1 MMKGFRLTPRTL
13 YMWMGLL
20 LIALASC
27 HESKYLAENQL
38 LYTANKT
45 RVQSS
50 VPMKKKEQK
59 KWSAEMQGYL
69 RPKLNSAILGIR
81 LKLWIYNI
89 AGTTNKK
96 KGFKHWLKYTIGEPP
111 VLATPAILHNNAQVL
126 QSHLENKGFFHD
138 TVIVTTSVKDKHLTA
153 IYSGQ
158 IGPRYTIGN
167 IKYPDDSDVI
177 SNRIDTLQGNSLL
190 KKGDF
195 YDFETIKAERVR
207 IDSRLKNRGFYY
219 FNPDYL
225 IVDLDTAVGN
235 HQVDMFMRLKDEMP
249 DPARHIYR
257 IDSITAYVNSG
268 VRPDT
273 NRRDVYVTPEGYRVI
288 DSAKFLRPSVFS
300 NTLLIK
306 PNSVYKEV
314 DYNSSL
320 SRLVSLGVF
329 QFVKPRFELASMADT
344 NGKLNLYYY
353 LTPAQKKQFRFEVTA
368 LTRSDNTTGTE
379 FSVNWRHRNIFRGG
393 ELFNIRLYSGLE
405 GQSVGLDSLTRKN
418 IKSLT
423 RRAGVNAS
431 LIIPRIVSP
440 FNLNTS
446 GKFVPT
452 TKIEADYDVY
462 ENASLYTLTS
472 SRVSFGYQFKN
483 TVTTENG
490 ITVLGIS
497 YVRPTNITDSFQKS
511 INKNRNLYFAIEP
524 QFIIGPSWNFN
535 YTSSLDPRNARR
547 PSNIYFNANVDFS
560 NNLLGIFSG
569 ANVNKTGQ
577 QKEIFGV
584 PFAQYMRFEAD
595 FRHYLSF
602 SKYSMLVTRA
612 DAGVG
617 ITYGNSISLPYAKAF
632 FAGGTNDIRAF
643 RARALGPGK
652 YYGGDPNTDAYLPDQ
667 PADVKME
674 GNVEYRAKLLGI
686 VRWAVFTDF
695 GNVWTFRKDTSRPGA
710 VFNSSFLDDF
720 AVGAGTGLRFDLTIL
735 VLRVDVAVPIRTPWK
750 PEGSKWNFKSATDI
764 SDMVLNLAI
773 GYPF

>member
-1 MMKGFRLTPRTL
+1 MMTGSQRTL
-13 YMWMGLL
+13 RL
-20 LIALASC
+20 LIPTGLFLMALASC
-27 HESKYLAENQL
+27 HESKYLTENQT

-45 RVQSS
+45 QVQSS

-59 KWSAEMQGYL
+59 KWSEEIRGYL

-81 LKLWIYNI
+81 VKLWIYNI
-89 AGTTNKK
+89 AGTTTKK
-96 KGFKHWLKYTIGEPP
+96 KGFKHWLKYKVGEPP
-111 VLATPAILHNNAQVL
+111 VLATPAILRNNAEVL

-153 IYSGQ
+153 TYMAQ
-158 IGPRYTIGN
+158 VGPRYTIN
-167 IKYPDDSDVI
+167 KINYPDDSDVI
-177 SNRIDTLQGNSLL
+177 SDRIDTLQRNSLL
-190 KKGDF
+190 KQGDF

-207 IDSRLKNRGFYY
+207 IDNRLKNRGFYY

-235 HQVDMFMRLKDEMP
+235 HQVDMWMRLKEEMP
-249 DPARHIYR
+249 DPARKVYH
-257 IDSITAYVNSG
+257 IDSITAYVNY
-268 VRPDT
+268 VNQADT
-273 NRRDVYVTPEGYRVI
+273 NRRNVFVTPEGYRII
-288 DSAKFLRPSVFS
+288 DSSKFLSPSVFS
-300 NTLLIK
+300 NTLLIR
-306 PNSVYKEV
+306 PNSIYKE
-314 DYNSSL
+314 DDHNSSM

-329 QFVKPRFELASMADT
+329 QFVKPRFEPVSSADT
-344 NGKLNLYYY
+344 NSGLNLYYY

-379 FSVNWRHRNIFRGG
+379 LALNWRHRNLFRGG
-393 ELFNIRLYSGLE
+393 ELFSIRLYSGIE
-405 GQSVGLDSLTRKN
+405 GQSVGLDSATRKN

-423 RRAGVNAS
+423 RRAGVDAT
-431 LIIPRIVSP
+431 LTIPKIVSP

-446 GKFVPT
+446 GKFVPK
-452 TKIEADYDVY
+452 TKIEADYDTY
-462 ENASLYTLTS
+462 DNASLYNLTS

-483 TVTTENG
+483 RITSENG
-490 ITVLGIS
+490 ITILGIS
-497 YVRPTNITDSFQKS
+497 YVRPTNITDSFQHS
-511 INKNRNLYFAIEP
+511 IDINKNLYYSIEP

-535 YTSSLDPRNARR
+535 YTSSLDPHNASR
-547 PSNIYFNANVDFS
+547 PSNIYFNGNVDFS
-560 NNLLGIFSG
+560 NNLLGTFTG

-612 DAGVG
+612 DAGIG
-617 ITYGNSISLPYAKAF
+617 ISYGNSTTLPFVKAF

-643 RARALGPGK
+643 RARALGPGA
-652 YYGGDPNTDAYLPDQ
+652 YYGGNPNTDAFLPDQ
-667 PADVKME
+667 PGDIKLE
-674 GNVEYRAKLLGI
+674 GNIEYRAKLFDI

-695 GNVWTFRKDTSRPGA
+695 GNVWTLRNDTSRPGA
-710 VFNSSFLDDF
+710 VFTSNFLNDF

-735 VLRVDVAVPIRTPWK
+735 VLRVDVAIPLRTPWK
-750 PEGSKWNFKSATDI
+750 PGGSRWDFKSATDI

>member
-1 MMKGFRLTPRTL
+1 M
-13 YMWMGLL
+13 
-20 LIALASC
+20 ALASC
-27 HESKYLAENQL
+27 HESKYLTENQT

-45 RVQSS
+45 QVQSS
-50 VPMKKKEQK
+50 VPMKRKEQK
-59 KWSAEMQGYL
+59 KWGEEMRGYL

-81 LKLWIYNI
+81 VKLWIFNI

-96 KGFKHWLKYTIGEPP
+96 KGFKHWLKYKVGEPP
-111 VLATPAILHNNAQVL
+111 VLATPAILRNNAEVL

-153 IYSGQ
+153 TYTGQ
-158 IGPRYTIGN
+158 VGPRYTIN
-167 IKYPDDSDVI
+167 KIDYPDDSDMI
-177 SNRIDTLQGNSLL
+177 SNRIDTLQRNSLL

-207 IDSRLKNRGFYY
+207 IDNRLKNRGFYY

-235 HQVDMFMRLKDEMP
+235 HQVDMWMRLKEEMP
-249 DPARHIYR
+249 DPARKVYQ
-257 IDSITAYVNSG
+257 IDSITAYVNYANQA
-268 VRPDT
+268 DT
-273 NRRDVYVTPEGYRVI
+273 NRRNVFVTPEGYRII
-288 DSAKFLRPSVFS
+288 DSSKFLSPSVFS
-300 NTLLIK
+300 NTLLIR
-306 PNSVYKEV
+306 PNSVYKE
-314 DYNSSL
+314 DDHNSSM

-329 QFVKPRFELASMADT
+329 QFVKPRFEPVSSADT
-344 NGKLNLYYY
+344 NSRLNLYYY
-353 LTPAQKKQFRFEVTA
+353 LTPAQKKQLRFEVTA

-379 FSVNWRHRNIFRGG
+379 LALNWRHRNLFRGG
-393 ELFNIRLYSGLE
+393 ELFSIRLYSGIE
-405 GQSVGLDSLTRKN
+405 GQSVGLDSATRKN

-423 RRAGVNAS
+423 RRAGVDAT
-431 LIIPRIVSP
+431 LTIPKIVSP

-446 GKFVPT
+446 GKFVPK
-452 TKIEADYDVY
+452 TKIEADYDTY
-462 ENASLYTLTS
+462 DNASLYNLTS

-483 TVTTENG
+483 RITSENG
-490 ITVLGIS
+490 ITILGIS
-497 YVRPTNITDSFQKS
+497 YVRPTNITDSFQHS
-511 INKNRNLYFAIEP
+511 IDINKNLYYSIEP

-535 YTSSLDPRNARR
+535 YTSSLDPRNASR
-547 PSNIYFNANVDFS
+547 PSNIYFNANADFS
-560 NNLLGIFSG
+560 NNLLGIFTG
-569 ANVNKTGQ
+569 ANVNKTGE

-612 DAGVG
+612 DAGIG
-617 ITYGNSISLPYAKAF
+617 ISYGNSTTLPFVKAF

-643 RARALGPGK
+643 RARALGPGA
-652 YYGGDPNTDAYLPDQ
+652 YYGGNPNTDAFLPDQ
-667 PADVKME
+667 PGDIKLE
-674 GNVEYRAKLLGI
+674 GNIEYRAKLFDI

-695 GNVWTFRKDTSRPGA
+695 GNVWTLRNDTSRPGA
-710 VFNSSFLDDF
+710 VFTSNFLNDF

-735 VLRVDVAVPIRTPWK
+735 VLRVDVAIPLRTPWK
-750 PEGSKWNFKSATDI
+750 PGDSKWNFKSATDI

>member
-1 MMKGFRLTPRTL
+1 MMTGFQRKLRLFIPA
-13 YMWMGLL
+13 GLL
-20 LIALASC
+20 LMALASC
-27 HESKYLAENQL
+27 NESKYLAANQA

-45 RVQSS
+45 KVQSS
-50 VPMKKKEQK
+50 VPMTKKEQK
-59 KWSAEMQGYL
+59 KWSEEMEGYL
-69 RPKLNSAILGIR
+69 RPKLNGKILGLR
-81 LKLWIYNI
+81 VKLWIYNI

-96 KGFKHWLKYTIGEPP
+96 KGFTHWLKYKIGEAP
-111 VLATPAILHNNAQVL
+111 VLAGPAILRNNAEVL

-138 TVIVTTSVKDKHLTA
+138 TVIVTTSVRDKHLTA
-153 IYSGQ
+153 IYTGQ
-158 IGPRYTIGN
+158 VGPRYSIGKIN
-167 IKYPDDSDVI
+167 YPDDSDVI
-177 SNRIDTLQGNSLL
+177 SNRIDTLQRSSLL
-190 KKGDF
+190 KTGDF

-225 IVDLDTAVGN
+225 LVDLDTAVGN

-249 DPARHIYR
+249 DPAREVYH

-268 VRPDT
+268 FRPDT
-273 NRRDVYVTPEGYRVI
+273 NQRHAYVTPEGYHII
-288 DSAKFLRPSVFS
+288 DSAKFLRPAVFS
-300 NTLLIK
+300 NTLLIR
-306 PNSVYKEV
+306 PNSIYKE
-314 DYNSSL
+314 DDHNSSL

-329 QFVKPRFELASMADT
+329 QFVKARFEPALSADT
-344 NGKLNLYYY
+344 NGRLNLFYY
-353 LTPAQKKQFRFEVTA
+353 LTPAQKKQLRFEVTA

-379 FSVNWRHRNIFRGG
+379 LALNWRHRNLFRGG
-393 ELFNIRLYSGLE
+393 ELLNIRLYSGLE
-405 GQSVGLDSLTRKN
+405 GQSVGFDSLLRKN

-423 RRAGVNAS
+423 RRAGVDVS
-431 LIIPRIVSP
+431 LTIPKIVSP

-446 GKFVPT
+446 GKFVPK
-452 TKIEADYDVY
+452 TKIEADYDIY
-462 ENASLYTLTS
+462 DNASLYTLTS

-483 TVTTENG
+483 RITSENG

-497 YVRPTNITDSFQKS
+497 YVRPSNITDSFQKS
-511 INKNRNLYFAIEP
+511 INKNRNLYYAIEP

-547 PSNIYFNANVDFS
+547 PSNIYFNANADFS

-584 PFAQYMRFEAD
+584 PFAQYMRLEAD

-617 ITYGNSISLPYAKAF
+617 ISYGNSISLPFVKAF

-652 YYGGDPNTDAYLPDQ
+652 YYGGDPNKDAFLPDQ
-667 PADVKME
+667 PADIKME
-674 GNVEYRAKLLGI
+674 GNIEYRTKLIGL

-695 GNVWTFRKDTSRPGA
+695 GNVWTLRNDTSRPGA
-710 VFNSSFLDDF
+710 VFTSSFLKDF

-735 VLRVDVAVPIRTPWK
+735 VLRIDVAIPLRTPWK

-764 SDMVLNLAI
+764 SDMVINLAI

>member
-1 MMKGFRLTPRTL
+1 MTGFQRMLRLFIPT
-13 YMWMGLL
+13 GLL
-20 LIALASC
+20 LMALASC
-27 HESKYLAENQL
+27 HESKYLAENQT
-38 LYTANKT
+38 LYTANRT
-45 RVQSS
+45 QVQSS
-50 VPMKKKEQK
+50 VPMSKKEQK
-59 KWSAEMQGYL
+59 KWSEEMRGYL
-69 RPKLNSAILGIR
+69 RPKLNGKILGIR

-96 KGFKHWLKYTIGEPP
+96 KGFKHWLKYKVGEPP
-111 VLATPAILHNNAQVL
+111 VLATPSILHNNAEVL

-138 TVIVTTSVKDKHLTA
+138 TVFVTTTVKDKHLTA
-153 IYSGQ
+153 TYTGQ
-158 IGPRYTIGN
+158 VGPRYTIGKIN
-167 IKYPDDSDVI
+167 YPDDSDLI
-177 SNRIDTLQGNSLL
+177 SNRIDTLQRGSLF
-190 KKGDF
+190 KKGNF

-225 IVDLDTAVGN
+225 LVDLDTAVGN
-235 HQVDMFMRLKDEMP
+235 HQVDMFMRLKEEMP
-249 DPARHIYR
+249 DPARKVYH
-257 IDSITAYVNSG
+257 IDSVTVYVNSG
-268 VRPDT
+268 FRADS
-273 NRRDVYVTPEGYRVI
+273 NRRHAFVTPEGYHVI

-306 PNSVYKEV
+306 PNSIYKE
-314 DYNSSL
+314 DDHSSSL

-329 QFVKPRFELASMADT
+329 QFVKARFEPASSADT
-344 NGKLNLYYY
+344 NSRLNLFYY
-353 LTPAQKKQFRFEVTA
+353 LTPAQKKQLRFEVTA
-368 LTRSDNTTGTE
+368 LTRDDNTTGTE
-379 FSVNWRHRNIFRGG
+379 LALNWRHRNLFRGG

-423 RRAGVNAS
+423 RRAGVDVS
-431 LIIPRIVSP
+431 LTIPRIVSP

-446 GKFVPT
+446 GKFVPK
-452 TKIEADYDVY
+452 TKIEADYDTY
-462 ENASLYTLTS
+462 RNNSLYTLTS

-483 TVTTENG
+483 SITTENG
-490 ITVLGIS
+490 ITILGIS
-497 YVRPTNITDSFQKS
+497 YVRPSNITDSFQTS
-511 INKNRNLYFAIEP
+511 INKNRNLYYAIEP

-602 SKYSMLVTRA
+602 SKYSMLVARA
-612 DAGVG
+612 DAGIG
-617 ITYGNSISLPYAKAF
+617 ISYGNSTSLPFVKAF

-652 YYGGDPNTDAYLPDQ
+652 YYGGDPNTDAFLPDQ
-667 PADVKME
+667 PADIKME
-674 GNVEYRAKLLGI
+674 GNIEYRAKLVGL

-695 GNVWTFRKDTSRPGA
+695 GNVWTLRNDTSRPGA
-710 VFNSSFLDDF
+710 VFTSSFLKDF

-735 VLRVDVAVPIRTPWK
+735 VLRIDMAVPLRTPWK